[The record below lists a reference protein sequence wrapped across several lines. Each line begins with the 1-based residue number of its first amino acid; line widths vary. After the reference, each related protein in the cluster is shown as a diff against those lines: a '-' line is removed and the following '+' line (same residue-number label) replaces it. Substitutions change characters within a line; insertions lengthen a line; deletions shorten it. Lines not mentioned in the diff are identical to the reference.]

1 MWDKFRRRVP
11 VRVSPGRKWIIINA
25 KRIILESGIHAK
37 CWPFML
43 EQLWL
48 LGCGID
54 ALNSVP

>member
-1 MWDKFRRRVP
+1 M
-11 VRVSPGRKWIIINA
+11 RVSPGRKWIIINA